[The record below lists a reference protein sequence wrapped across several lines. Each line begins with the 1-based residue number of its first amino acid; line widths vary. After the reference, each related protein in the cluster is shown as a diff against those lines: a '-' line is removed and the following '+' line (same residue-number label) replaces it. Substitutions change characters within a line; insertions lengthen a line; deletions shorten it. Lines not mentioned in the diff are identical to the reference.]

1 MLAEPGVM
9 GAAAPGDEWS
19 GWLLNRRHG
28 GDAAQAA
35 RVREVVGGYVERV
48 LDAVLADG
56 AMLAPGM
63 AMADIGSGEGV
74 VAWRAIERA
83 GPGLRVVLT
92 DISAPLLR
100 HAQARAQALGVA
112 AQCRF
117 VECGAERLEGIESA
131 SLDAVTSRSAL
142 AYVADKPAALA
153 EIFRVLKPGGR
164 VSLAEPV
171 FRDEAQAACAMRVL
185 LERAGTADALL
196 PLLHKW
202 KAAQFPDTE
211 AAMAASPL
219 TSYGERDLLRLA
231 QKAGFAALH
240 MELHVD
246 VRPNE
251 TTDWA
256 VFCAAA
262 PHPWAPGLGEI
273 MAARFSPGER
283 RVLEAAL
290 RPEVEAGRLTTASR
304 MVFLSAKKPLGE
316 GALS

>member
-1 MLAEPGVM
+1 MLAEPELAEPKLAEPGL
-9 GAAAPGDEWS
+9 AGDEWT

-28 GDAAQAA
+28 GDATQAA
-35 RVREVVGGYVERV
+35 RVRAAVDGYVERV
-48 LDAVLADG
+48 LDGAALA
-56 AMLAPGM
+56 AGM
-63 AMADIGSGEGV
+63 VMADIGSGEGV
-74 VAWRAIERA
+74 VAWRAIERC
-83 GPGLRVVLT
+83 GPGLRVILT

-100 HAQARAQALGVA
+100 YARGQAQVLGVA

-117 VECGAERLEGIESA
+117 VECGAERLEGLESA

-153 EIFRVLKPGGR
+153 EMLRVLKPGGR

-171 FRDEAQAACAMRVL
+171 FRDEALAACAMRAL
-185 LERAGTADALL
+185 LERDGVTDRLL

-219 TSYGERDLLRLA
+219 ASYGERDLLRFA
-231 QKAGFAALH
+231 QQAGFSRLHLELH
-240 MELHVD
+240 MD

-256 VFCAAA
+256 VFCATA

-273 MAARFSPGER
+273 LATRFTPQER
-283 RVLEAAL
+283 ATLEAAL

-304 MVFLSAKKPLGE
+304 MVFLSATKPDIQG
-316 GALS
+316 

>member
-1 MLAEPGVM
+1 MLAKPELAVPEL
-9 GAAAPGDEWS
+9 ADPELASDEWS
-19 GWLLNRRHG
+19 FWLLNRRHG

-35 RVREVVGGYVERV
+35 RVRVAVNGYVERV
-48 LDAVLADG
+48 LDG
-56 AMLAPGM
+56 AALAPGM
-63 AMADIGSGEGV
+63 VLADIGSGEGV

-83 GPGLRVVLT
+83 GPDLRVIMT
-92 DISAPLLR
+92 DISAPLLE
-100 HAQARAQALGVA
+100 HARGRAEALGVA

-117 VECGAERLEGIESA
+117 VQCGAQRLDGVESA

-142 AYVADKPAALA
+142 AYVADKPAAMA
-153 EIFRVLKPGGR
+153 EMLRVLKPGGR
-164 VSLAEPV
+164 ISLAEPV

-185 LERAGTADALL
+185 LERGGARDALL

-219 TSYGERDLLRLA
+219 ASYGERDLLRLA
-231 QKAGFAALH
+231 QQAGFIRLHLELH
-240 MELHVD
+240 MD

-251 TTDWA
+251 ITNWA

-273 MAARFSPGER
+273 LATRFTPQER
-283 RVLEAAL
+283 ATLEAAL

-304 MVFLSAKKPLGE
+304 MVFLSAQKPDIPV
-316 GALS
+316 